1 MIKKQ
6 KKIFICITKSNW
18 GGAQKYVFDIARELS
33 KNRDVKLSVLLGG
46 NGELNKR
53 LLEININTIVLENSQ
68 RDIEIIK
75 DIKFF
80 FELLRLFKK
89 EKPDVIHLNSSKMG
103 FVGGLAGRVSGI
115 KKIVFTSHGWVFNE
129 DRNFLQKRII
139 WILHILTIILSHKTV
154 AVSDIVKKQIGKNF
168 NRKIIV
174 IKNGITDID
183 FIEKNNAREI
193 LSIKILQKNSN
204 AVEKITSN
212 PIWIG
217 TISELHKNKGLKYAI
232 EAISKIK
239 ENIIFVIIG
248 EGEER
253 RKLEELSIKLG
264 SSNKIFLIG
273 KIENASLYL
282 KALDIFTLTSITE
295 ALPYVLLE
303 AGKAKLPVIAS
314 NIGGIP
320 EIIENNVSGI
330 LTAVRNSEEI
340 KDSILRL
347 IKDKENKNIF
357 GHNLNKKINKEFKE
371 KDMFERTFKVYNI

>member
-68 RDIEIIK
+68 RDIGIIK

-347 IKDKENKNIF
+347 IKNKENKNIF